1 MKKTLRKMISII
13 IITIIIFPTSIVDA
27 HEFSPKRYPTSVY
40 RNNSMN
46 HGVVKLKYTIKVSDS
61 NYKTQLKNSIND
73 LEWQDDGYVDLEETN
88 ESNAFVFFYDTW
100 NNADFGSTAYGMT
113 MMYWNKKPVT
123 TYGNNWSGPVYTRNE
138 NVFTKCNV
146 YVNKTSQKSAKFTNN
161 DIKKT
166 WAHEIGH
173 TIGFNETN
181 DGTKSIMKQGKGST
195 FGWSNYWL
203 PQAHDRTDL
212 KNKFQWTIVGNL
224 I

>member
-1 MKKTLRKMISII
+1 
-13 IITIIIFPTSIVDA
+13 
-27 HEFSPKRYPTSVY
+27 
-40 RNNSMN
+40 
-46 HGVVKLKYTIKVSDS
+46 
-61 NYKTQLKNSIND
+61 
-73 LEWQDDGYVDLEETN
+73 
-88 ESNAFVFFYDTW
+88 
-100 NNADFGSTAYGMT
+100 